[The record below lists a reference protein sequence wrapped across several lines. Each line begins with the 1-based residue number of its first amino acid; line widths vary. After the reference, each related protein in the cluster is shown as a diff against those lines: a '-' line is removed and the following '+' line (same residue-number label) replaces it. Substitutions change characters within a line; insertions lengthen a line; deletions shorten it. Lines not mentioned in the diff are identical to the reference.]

1 MSRGERDQQTPDP
14 AGGALYTV
22 GHSHHALPV
31 FHSLLD
37 RHHITLLCDVRS
49 QPWSGRYPQF
59 NRDRLA
65 GSLAEIGIEYLF
77 MGRELGARPADPSM
91 YSGGRVDFARLAAGA
106 AFQDGLRQLMAL
118 MQARR
123 CAIMCAERDPV
134 ACHRMILVS
143 RALQAPQI
151 EVHHI
156 LGNGEL
162 EPNAGTEAR
171 LLKMLRMP
179 EADLFAAPLRLEDAY
194 DRQAQRIAYVLPPA
208 LLRSQREPVR

>member
-1 MSRGERDQQTPDP
+1 MRERDQRSPDP
-14 AGGALYTV
+14 AGAALYTV
-22 GHSHHALPV
+22 GHSNHALPV
-31 FHSLLD
+31 FHALLE
-37 RHHITLLCDVRS
+37 RHQIALLCDVRS
-49 QPWSGRYPQF
+49 QPRSRRYPQF

-65 GSLAEIGIEYLF
+65 GSLAEIGVEYLF

-91 YSGGRVDFARLAAGA
+91 YSSGRVDFARLAAGA
-106 AFQDGLRQLMAL
+106 AFQEGLRQLMAL

-143 RALQAPQI
+143 RALQAPHIQ
-151 EVHHI
+151 VHHI
-156 LGNGEL
+156 LGNGAL
-162 EPNAGTEAR
+162 EPNAETEGR

-194 DRQAQRIAYVLPPA
+194 HRQAQRIAYVLPPA
-208 LLRSQREPVR
+208 LRRLPRKPAR